1 MSEKQQSAVWRD
13 LFDPGWREREAE
25 QHAKLMAAFEARPR
39 PTCAVRGMIQPRAMC
54 GSVIVGGYQCGY
66 KGTCEHQRM
75 AGEVKEPS
83 QCP

>member
-1 MSEKQQSAVWRD
+1 MKHESMFSRRLIAANRAAIKAADEQ
-13 LFDPGWREREAE
+13 GAE
-25 QHAKLMAAFEARPR
+25 LVAAFEVQPR

-66 KGTCEHQRM
+66 KGTCEHQR
-75 AGEVKEPS
+75 APGEVKEPS